1 MPDIHSAATNQ
12 PAPADLISFLK
23 AIPDGRYRRGVRYPQ
38 WFLLLVAVL
47 GILSGCRSS
56 RDLEAFAKRH
66 REALNQAL
74 GLDFK
79 RWPSDA
85 TFLYLFNKAHLQEF
99 GEVLQ
104 AWMISQIPGGAEG
117 LDQLVCD
124 GKTLR
129 GSAIE
134 TEDGNHRFVAQ
145 VTVYARALDVA
156 LAQKAYDSH
165 DSSELTALK
174 ELLSTLDLEGALIQ
188 ADALH
193 TTQAFFDGA
202 WSRGPTS
209 SAPSKPTRRPSTGRS
224 APSSRE
230 SATSLS
236 LQRITRNG
244 MVATPP
250 GSSAPKRLRSTSR
263 PTGPAAPGSCRWSP
277 PRRPARESAR
287 PRAIGSSPASAPLQK
302 RCCD

>member
-1 MPDIHSAATNQ
+1 MPETCSTAVDQ
-12 PAPADLISFLK
+12 PAQDDLITFLK

-56 RDLEAFAKRH
+56 RDLEAFARRH
-66 REALNQAL
+66 REVLNEAL

-99 GEVLQ
+99 GQVLQ
-104 AWMISQIPGGAEG
+104 AWMVSQIPGGADG

-134 TEDGNHRFVAQ
+134 TEEGNHRFVAQ
-145 VTVYARALDVA
+145 VTVYARALGVA
-156 LAQKAYDSH
+156 LAQKTYDTH
-165 DSSELTALK
+165 ESSERAALK
-174 ELLSTLDLEGALIQ
+174 ELLSGLDLDGVLIQ

-193 TTQAFFDGA
+193 TTQSFFDGA
-202 WSRGPTS
+202 SPRGPTCS
-209 SAPSKPTRRPSTGRS
+209 
-224 APSSRE
+224 
-230 SATSLS
+230 
-236 LQRITRNG
+236 
-244 MVATPP
+244 
-250 GSSAPKRLRSTSR
+250 
-263 PTGPAAPGSCRWSP
+263 
-277 PRRPARESAR
+277 
-287 PRAIGSSPASAPLQK
+287 
-302 RCCD
+302 

>member
-1 MPDIHSAATNQ
+1 MPQNLDAAADQADSN
-12 PAPADLISFLK
+12 DLISFLK

-85 TFLYLFNKAHLQEF
+85 TFLYLFNKAHLQQF

-104 AWMISQIPGGAEG
+104 AWMISQIPGGADGVE
-117 LDQLVCD
+117 QLVCD

-134 TEDGNHRFVAQ
+134 TEEGNHRFVAQ
-145 VTVYARALDVA
+145 VTVYARALGVA
-156 LAQKAYDSH
+156 LAQKAYDTH
-165 DSSELTALK
+165 ESSERAALK
-174 ELLSTLDLEGALIQ
+174 ELLSGLKLEGVVIQ

-202 WSRGPTS
+202 SPRGPTC
-209 SAPSKPTRRPSTGRS
+209 A
-224 APSSRE
+224 
-230 SATSLS
+230 
-236 LQRITRNG
+236 
-244 MVATPP
+244 
-250 GSSAPKRLRSTSR
+250 
-263 PTGPAAPGSCRWSP
+263 
-277 PRRPARESAR
+277 
-287 PRAIGSSPASAPLQK
+287 
-302 RCCD
+302 

>member
-1 MPDIHSAATNQ
+1 MHETLIAAVDQ
-12 PAPADLISFLK
+12 PTANDLISFLK

-56 RDLEAFAKRH
+56 RDLEAFARRQ

-85 TFLYLFNKAHLQEF
+85 TFLYLFNRAHLQEF
-99 GEVLQ
+99 GLVLQ

-129 GSAIE
+129 GSIE
-134 TEDGNHRFVAQ
+134 STANGGSAFIAQ
-145 VTVYARALDVA
+145 VTLYSPALGVAINQGFYATGENQERGV
-156 LAQKAYDSH
+156 
-165 DSSELTALK
+165 LK
-174 ELLSTLDLEGALIQ
+174 QWMGQLDLEVVLIQ

-193 TTQAFFDGA
+193 TQRPFFNSSR
-202 WSRGPTS
+202 SRGPTS
-209 SAPSKPTRRPSTGRS
+209 S
-224 APSSRE
+224 
-230 SATSLS
+230 
-236 LQRITRNG
+236 
-244 MVATPP
+244 
-250 GSSAPKRLRSTSR
+250 
-263 PTGPAAPGSCRWSP
+263 
-277 PRRPARESAR
+277 
-287 PRAIGSSPASAPLQK
+287 
-302 RCCD
+302 

>member
-1 MPDIHSAATNQ
+1 MPQNLDAAADQADSN
-12 PAPADLISFLK
+12 DLISFLK

-85 TFLYLFNKAHLQEF
+85 TFLYLFNKAHLQQF

-104 AWMISQIPGGAEG
+104 AWMISQIPGGADGVE
-117 LDQLVCD
+117 QLVCD

-134 TEDGNHRFVAQ
+134 TEEGNHRFVAQ
-145 VTVYARALDVA
+145 VTVYARALGVA
-156 LAQKAYDSH
+156 LAQKAYDTH
-165 DSSELTALK
+165 ESSERAALK
-174 ELLSTLDLEGALIQ
+174 ELLSGLKLEGVVIQ

-193 TTQAFFDGA
+193 TTQSFFDGA
-202 WSRGPTS
+202 SPRGPTC
-209 SAPSKPTRRPSTGRS
+209 A
-224 APSSRE
+224 
-230 SATSLS
+230 
-236 LQRITRNG
+236 
-244 MVATPP
+244 
-250 GSSAPKRLRSTSR
+250 
-263 PTGPAAPGSCRWSP
+263 
-277 PRRPARESAR
+277 
-287 PRAIGSSPASAPLQK
+287 
-302 RCCD
+302 

>member
-1 MPDIHSAATNQ
+1 MPETHSAGIDQ
-12 PAPADLISFLK
+12 DAPVDLISFLK

-47 GILSGCRSS
+47 GILSDCRSS

-74 GLDFK
+74 DLDFK

-104 AWMISQIPGGAEG
+104 AWMTSQTPGGADG

-129 GSAIE
+129 GSAVE
-134 TEDGNHRFVAQ
+134 TEDGKHRFVAQ
-145 VTVYARALDVA
+145 VTVYARALGVA
-156 LAQKAYDSH
+156 LAQKSYDTH
-165 DSSELTALK
+165 ESSERAALK
-174 ELLSTLDLEGALIQ
+174 ELLSMMKLDGVLIQ

-193 TTQAFFDGA
+193 TTRDFFAGPSA
-202 WSRGPTS
+202 RVPTS
-209 SAPSKPTRRPSTGRS
+209 P
-224 APSSRE
+224 
-230 SATSLS
+230 
-236 LQRITRNG
+236 
-244 MVATPP
+244 
-250 GSSAPKRLRSTSR
+250 
-263 PTGPAAPGSCRWSP
+263 
-277 PRRPARESAR
+277 
-287 PRAIGSSPASAPLQK
+287 
-302 RCCD
+302 